1 MILDTDFIINLL
13 RNDIGAKNKLQQLI
27 ADSRPLIIAAPTLF
41 ELYGGI
47 ERSSKPE
54 QEKKKVITVLQT
66 MTIFSLDEQSSIKA
80 GEIDGSLLNKGITI
94 DPVDSMIAGIAL
106 RNGETILTR
115 NLKHFSKIPT
125 LKVETY

>member
-1 MILDTDFIINLL
+1 VILDTDFIINLL